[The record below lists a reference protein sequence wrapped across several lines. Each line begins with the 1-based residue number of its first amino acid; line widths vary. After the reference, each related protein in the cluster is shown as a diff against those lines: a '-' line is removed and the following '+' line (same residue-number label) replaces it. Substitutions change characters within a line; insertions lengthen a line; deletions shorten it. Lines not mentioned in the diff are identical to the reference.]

1 MKKKALRIVVCL
13 LLILPVF
20 SFTTVADPSPDLN
33 IKIIGSLPF
42 PYLSNHVGG
51 VILNSGDATAYNIS
65 YILTIKGGFGE
76 TISETNQ
83 DYEYEILPHNAFAV
97 GIVGT
102 HGFGPVIITL
112 TASAT
117 NAENVTGTTKGFQ
130 IGGFTWIP
138 LSWFSIFIND

>member
-1 MKKKALRIVVCL
+1 MKIKLIRIMVCL

-20 SFTTVADPSPDLN
+20 SFTTVAEPSPNLD

-42 PYLSNHVGG
+42 PYFSNNVAGII
-51 VILNSGDATAYNIS
+51 VNTGDATAYNIS

-83 DYEYEILPHNAFAV
+83 GYENEILPHNAYAV
-97 GIVGT
+97 GIFGT
-102 HGFGPVIITL
+102 YGFGPVIITL

-117 NAENVTGTTKGFQ
+117 NAENVTGTAKGFQ
-130 IGGFTWIP
+130 IGGFTWVP
-138 LSWFSIFIND
+138 FSWFYIFTKG